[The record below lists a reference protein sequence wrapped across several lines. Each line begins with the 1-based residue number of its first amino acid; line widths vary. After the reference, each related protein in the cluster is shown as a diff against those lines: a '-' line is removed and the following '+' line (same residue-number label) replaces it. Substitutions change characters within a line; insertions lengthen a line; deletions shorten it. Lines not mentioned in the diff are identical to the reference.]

1 MRVRFE
7 DYTDILEVLKFNN
20 GIKPKYGKGTMKGCI
35 WCSCGCYTG
44 NILLFENN
52 KIIGQFDTE
61 CSICGNQINYFE
73 NVTYINYISS

>member
-20 GIKPKYGKGTMKGCI
+20 GIKPRYGKGTMKGCI

-52 KIIGQFDTE
+52 KII
-61 CSICGNQINYFE
+61 S
-73 NVTYINYISS
+73 